1 MTNDEPVTKL
11 LLMARIKQV
20 IGVPRSSYSGAI
32 QMPAFIPP
40 DPAFE
45 SRVRSSFNLQR
56 LMKTINAK
64 LVKVSPGEVHIEIPF
79 QQELTQQNGF
89 IHAGIIT
96 SIVDSACGYAAFS
109 LMASTAGVLTVEYK
123 VNLLAPAIG
132 ERFLA
137 IGRVRKSGRTLTV
150 CEGDVFAHAGGEE
163 TLVATMLATMIRLT
177 A

>member
-1 MTNDEPVTKL
+1 
-11 LLMARIKQV
+11 
-20 IGVPRSSYSGAI
+20 
-32 QMPAFIPP
+32 MPAFSLP

-64 LVKVSPGEVHIEIPF
+64 LVKVMPGEVHIEIPF

-109 LMASTAGVLTVEYK
+109 LMASTSGVLTVEYK